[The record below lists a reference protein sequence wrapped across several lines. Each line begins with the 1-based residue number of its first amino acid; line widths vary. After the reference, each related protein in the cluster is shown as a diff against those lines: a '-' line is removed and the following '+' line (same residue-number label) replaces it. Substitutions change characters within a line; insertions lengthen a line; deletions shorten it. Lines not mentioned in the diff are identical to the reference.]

1 VQSPTPGHQRGAS
14 HELPGRAIPLR
25 LLLVDDD
32 TLSRRCLADQLQQQ
46 PGLQVVGQA
55 AAPSHAVAQA
65 RSLQPD
71 VVVLDPTMPD
81 GGPQLVAALCR
92 AAPAG
97 AVLVLTLDSGQGDA
111 SPLLRAGAR
120 GYLQKNCESCTFE
133 ELVLAIRRVHAGE
146 LVVAPAAATGV
157 LQELR
162 GEAARTP
169 RGRELTDREYEVLQL
184 VAQGHTNAEIAR
196 ALGITEHTVKGHL
209 VKILRKLGVD
219 NRVQLA
225 TYAVRQGGGR

>member
-1 VQSPTPGHQRGAS
+1 MQSPRPGQQRGAS
-14 HELPGRAIPLR
+14 RELPERLRPLR
-25 LLLVDDD
+25 LLLVDYD
-32 TLSRRCLADQLQQQ
+32 TLFRRCLADQLQQQ

-55 AAPSHAVAQA
+55 VAPSDAVAQA
-65 RSLQPD
+65 RSCQPD

-81 GGPQLVAALCR
+81 GGPPLVAELCR

-120 GYLQKNCESCTFE
+120 GYLQKNCEACTFE
-133 ELVLAIRRVHAGE
+133 DIVLAIHRVHAGE
-146 LVVAPAAATGV
+146 LVVAPAAAAGV
-157 LQELR
+157 LEELR
-162 GEAARTP
+162 GEATRTP
-169 RGRELTDREYEVLQL
+169 RGRELTGREDEVLQL
-184 VAQGHTNAEIAR
+184 VAQGRTNAEIAR
-196 ALGITEHTVKGHL
+196 ALCITEHTVKGHL
-209 VKILRKLGVD
+209 VKILRKLGLE